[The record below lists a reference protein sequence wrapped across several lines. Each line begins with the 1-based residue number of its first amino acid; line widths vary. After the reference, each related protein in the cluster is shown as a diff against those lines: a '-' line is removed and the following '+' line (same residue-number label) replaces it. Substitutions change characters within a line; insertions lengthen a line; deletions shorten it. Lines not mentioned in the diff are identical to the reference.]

1 MDGDGIA
8 AHGRALEPEGA
19 EDREF
24 LASRFRGPERQR
36 ARDRAVGLAPRDGAE
51 EGPALDECEIERP
64 AVSDL
69 GDELEARIADIGYV
83 VR

>member
-1 MDGDGIA
+1 MAVA
-8 AHGRALEPEGA
+8 ADGRALEPEGA

-24 LASRFRGPERQR
+24 LASRFRGLQRQR
-36 ARDRAVGLAPRDGAE
+36 ARDRAEILAPGDGAKE
-51 EGPALDECEIERP
+51 SRALDDGEIERP

-69 GDELEARIADIGYV
+69 GDELEARIADIGDV